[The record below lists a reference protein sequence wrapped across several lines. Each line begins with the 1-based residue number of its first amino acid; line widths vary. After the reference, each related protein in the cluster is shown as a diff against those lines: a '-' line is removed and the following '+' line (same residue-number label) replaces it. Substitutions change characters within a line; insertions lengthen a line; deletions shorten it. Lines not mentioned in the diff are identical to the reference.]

1 MQLAFLEDEFSVLK
15 LDSFPSDV
23 LDKPFAFAARTDGEC
38 SLVCRSQDAP
48 RAFVSCEPGWRAF
61 RVTGVLDFYL
71 IGILSAITQVLSQ
84 ARIGVF
90 VISTF
95 DTDYVLVKS
104 ENEANAKEALA
115 HAGYDIL
122 KPEGNRSL

>member
-15 LDSFPSDV
+15 LDSFPYDV
-23 LDKPFAFAARTDGEC
+23 LDKPFAFAARTDGER

-48 RAFVSCEPGWRAF
+48 RTFISCEPGWRAF
-61 RVTGVLDFYL
+61 RVTGTLDFSL
-71 IGILSAITQVLSQ
+71 IGILSAITQVLAQ

-90 VISTF
+90 VVSTF

-104 ENEANAKEALA
+104 ENEASAMEALA

-122 KPEGNRSL
+122 KPAGNRSL